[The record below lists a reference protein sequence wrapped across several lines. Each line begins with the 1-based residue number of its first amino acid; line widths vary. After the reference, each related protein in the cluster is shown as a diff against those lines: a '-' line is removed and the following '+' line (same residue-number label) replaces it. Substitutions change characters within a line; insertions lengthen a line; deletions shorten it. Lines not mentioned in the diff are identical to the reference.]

1 LEEICCR
8 TWVIMQIIMEKEN
21 EVYLRLS
28 CEPGVKMELNHYF
41 RFHPKDYQF
50 MPMFRRRKWDG
61 YVYLY
66 NMDSGKIYYG
76 LKNRIQRFANDRE
89 YKLIDQTNDSIEHIS
104 NEDYLKFLISFPCEY
119 KLRDYQNTAIRHSIN
134 ERRCVL
140 LSPTASGKS
149 LIIYYLVRY
158 YFPQKSLIIVPTLS
172 LVSQMYSDFEA
183 YAKADKTFEVENFVH
198 KIFGGQEKVTD
209 KPIIISTWQSL
220 YELKTDFFT
229 DFELVIGDEAHLY
242 KAKSLTKIMKNLENA
257 PYRIGT
263 TGTLD
268 DVEVHKL
275 ILEGLFGSTKKVTST
290 RELIK
295 KKTLSTITI
304 RCLVLKYSKEVA
316 AKISK
321 LNYQEEINFLVG
333 HSERN
338 KYICNLVKGLTGNTL
353 VLFQLIEKHGNI
365 LHSILEEII
374 DPSRKIFFVYGGT
387 DADTREKVRE
397 LVEKEKDAIICASYG
412 VYSTGI
418 NIRNLHNIVFA
429 SPSKSRIRNL
439 QSIGRGLR
447 RSETKEA
454 ATLYDISDD
463 LSYKGKKNYTLNH
476 FMERV
481 KIYTSEHFPYHIY
494 TIPIQTVTDSL

>member
-1 LEEICCR
+1 
-8 TWVIMQIIMEKEN
+8 MQIIMEKEN
-21 EVYLRLS
+21 EVFLRLS
-28 CEPGVKMELNHYF
+28 CEPGVGMELNHYF

-50 MPMFRRRKWDG
+50 MPMFRRKKWDG

-66 NMDSGKIYYG
+66 NMNSGRIYYG
-76 LKNRIQRFANDRE
+76 LKNKIQRFASDRE
-89 YKLIDQTNDSIEHIS
+89 YELIDRTNDPTQPLS
-104 NEDYLKFLISFPCEY
+104 NEDYLKFLTSFPCEF
-119 KLRDYQNTAIRHSIN
+119 KLRDYQSLAVRHSIDKK
-134 ERRCVL
+134 RCVL

-149 LIIYYLVRY
+149 FVIYYLIRY
-158 YFPQKSLIIVPTLS
+158 YFPQKTLIIVPTLS

-183 YAKADKTFEVENFVH
+183 YAKVDKTFKVEKFVH
-198 KIFGGQEKVTD
+198 KIFGGQEKTTD

-220 YELKTDFFT
+220 YGLEKNFFT
-229 DFELVIGDEAHLY
+229 DFKLVIGDEAHMY
-242 KAKSLTKIMKNLENA
+242 KSKSLTKIMKNLENT

-263 TGTLD
+263 TGTID
-268 DVEVHKL
+268 DVEVHAL
-275 ILEGLFGSTKKVTST
+275 ILEGLFGSIKRITTTK
-290 RELIK
+290 ELIEN
-295 KKTLSTITI
+295 KTLSSISI
-304 RCLVLKYSKEVA
+304 KCLVLSYSKKERILV
-316 AKISK
+316 SK
-321 LNYQEEINFLVG
+321 LNYQEEIDFIVS
-333 HSERN
+333 HSGRN
-338 KYICNLVKGLTGNTL
+338 KYICNLVKGLSGNTL

-365 LHSILEEII
+365 LHSILEETV
-374 DPSRKIFFVYGGT
+374 DSSRKIFFVYGGT

-447 RSETKEA
+447 RSDTKEN

-463 LSYKGKKNYTLNH
+463 LCHNGKKNYTLNH

-481 KIYTSEHFPYHIY
+481 KIYTSEHFPYQIY
-494 TIPIQTVTDSL
+494 TISI

>member
-1 LEEICCR
+1 
-8 TWVIMQIIMEKEN
+8 
-21 EVYLRLS
+21 
-28 CEPGVKMELNHYF
+28 
-41 RFHPKDYQF
+41 
-50 MPMFRRRKWDG
+50 
-61 YVYLY
+61 
-66 NMDSGKIYYG
+66 MDSGRIYYG
-76 LKNRIQRFANDRE
+76 LKNRIQRFASDRE
-89 YKLIDQTNDSIEHIS
+89 YKLIDQTNDSIELIS
-104 NEDYLKFLISFPCEY
+104 NEEYFKFLTSFPCEY
-119 KLRDYQNTAIRHSIN
+119 KLRDYQNNAIRHSIN

-149 LIIYYLVRY
+149 LIIYYLIRY
-158 YFPQKSLIIVPTLS
+158 YFPEKSLVIVPTLS

-183 YAKADKTFEVENFVH
+183 YAKADKTFEVEKFVH

-220 YELKTDFFT
+220 YELKKDFYT

-275 ILEGLFGSTKKVTST
+275 ILEGLFGTTKRVTST

-295 KKTLSTITI
+295 KKTLSSIAI

-374 DPSRKIFFVYGGT
+374 DSSRKIFFVYGGT

-447 RSETKEA
+447 KSDTKEA

-463 LSYKGKKNYTLNH
+463 LSYNGKRNYTLNH
-476 FMERV
+476 FIERV
-481 KIYTSEHFPYHIY
+481 KIYTSEYFPYHIY
-494 TIPIQTVTDSL
+494 TIPIQTITDSL

>member
-1 LEEICCR
+1 M
-8 TWVIMQIIMEKEN
+8 IMQILMEKEN

-50 MPMFRRRKWDG
+50 MPMFRRKKWDG

-66 NMDSGKIYYG
+66 NINNGKIYYG
-76 LKNRIQRFANDRE
+76 LKNRIQRFASDRE
-89 YKLIDQTNDSIEHIS
+89 YELIDQTNDSIEHIS
-104 NEDYLKFLISFPCEY
+104 IEDYFKFLTSFPCEY
-119 KLRDYQNTAIRHSIN
+119 KLRDYQNNAIRHSIN

-149 LIIYYLVRY
+149 LIIYYLIRY
-158 YFPQKSLIIVPTLS
+158 YFPEKSLIIVPTLS

-183 YAKADKTFEVENFVH
+183 YAKLDDTFGVEENVH
-198 KIFGGQEKVTD
+198 KIFGGQEKETD

-220 YELKTDFFT
+220 YELKKNFFT
-229 DFELVIGDEAHLY
+229 DFRLVIGDEAHLY

-268 DVEVHKL
+268 EIEVHKL
-275 ILEGLFGSTKKVTST
+275 ILEGLFGATKKVTST
-290 RELIK
+290 KDLIK
-295 KKTLSTITI
+295 KKTLSSIAI
-304 RCLVLKYSKEVA
+304 RCLILKYNKQECKEVFEM
-316 AKISK
+316 S
-321 LNYQEEINFLVG
+321 YQEEIDFLVG
-333 HSERN
+333 HPERN

-353 VLFQLIEKHGNI
+353 VLFQFIEKHGNI
-365 LHSILEEII
+365 LHSILEDII
-374 DPSRKIFFVYGGT
+374 DSSRKIFFVYGGT
-387 DADTREKVRE
+387 DADSRERVRE
-397 LVEKEKDAIICASYG
+397 LVEDEKDAIILASYG
-412 VYSTGI
+412 VYSTGV
-418 NIRNLHNIVFA
+418 NIRNIHNIVFA
-429 SPSKSRIRNL
+429 SPSKSSIINL

-447 RSETKEA
+447 KSETKEA

-463 LSYKGKKNYTLNH
+463 LMHSERKNYTLNH

-494 TIPIQTVTDSL
+494 SISIKGR

>member
-1 LEEICCR
+1 
-8 TWVIMQIIMEKEN
+8 MQIIMEKEN

-76 LKNRIQRFANDRE
+76 LKNRIQRFASDRE
-89 YKLIDQTNDSIEHIS
+89 YKLIDQTNDSVEHIS
-104 NEDYLKFLISFPCEY
+104 NEEYFKFLTSFPCEY
-119 KLRDYQNTAIRHSIN
+119 KLRDYQNSAIRHSIN

-183 YAKADKTFEVENFVH
+183 YAKADKTFEVEKFVH

-220 YELKTDFFT
+220 YELKKDFYT

-275 ILEGLFGSTKKVTST
+275 ILEGLFGTTKKVTST
-290 RELIK
+290 KELIK
-295 KKTLSTITI
+295 KKTLSSIAI
-304 RCLVLKYSKEVA
+304 RCLVLQYSKEVA

-365 LHSILEEII
+365 LHSILEEIV
-374 DPSRKIFFVYGGT
+374 DSSRKIFFVYGGT

-447 RSETKEA
+447 LSENKEE
-454 ATLYDISDD
+454 TVLYDISDD
-463 LSYKGKKNYTLNH
+463 LTWNNHRNYTINH
-476 FMERV
+476 FAERI
-481 KIYTSEHFPYHIY
+481 KIYNEEQFEYKMFSIG
-494 TIPIQTVTDSL
+494 IR

>member
-1 LEEICCR
+1 
-8 TWVIMQIIMEKEN
+8 MQIIMEKEN
-21 EVYLRLS
+21 EVYLQLS

-50 MPMFRRRKWDG
+50 MPMFRRKKWDG
-61 YVYLY
+61 YVYLF
-66 NMDSGKIYYG
+66 NMDSGRIYYG
-76 LKNRIQRFANDRE
+76 LKNRIQRFASDRE

-104 NEDYLKFLISFPCEY
+104 NEEYFKFLTSFPCEY
-119 KLRDYQNTAIRHSIN
+119 KLRDYQNNAIRHSIN

-149 LIIYYLVRY
+149 LIIYYLIRY
-158 YFPQKSLIIVPTLS
+158 YFPEKSLVVVPTLS

-198 KIFGGQEKVTD
+198 KIFGGQEKTTD

-220 YELKTDFFT
+220 YDLKKDFFT

-275 ILEGLFGSTKKVTST
+275 ILEGLFGTTNKVTST
-290 RELIK
+290 KELIK
-295 KKTLSTITI
+295 NKTLSSIAI
-304 RCLVLKYSKEVA
+304 KCLVLKYSKEECATV
-316 AKISK
+316 SK
-321 LNYQEEINFLVG
+321 LNYQEEIDFLVG
-333 HSERN
+333 HPERN

-374 DPSRKIFFVYGGT
+374 DSSRKIFFVYGGT

-447 RSETKEA
+447 RSETKES

-463 LSYKGKKNYTLNH
+463 LSYNGKKNYTLNH
-476 FMERV
+476 FMERI
-481 KIYTSEHFPYHIY
+481 KIYSSEHFPYY
-494 TIPIQTVTDSL
+494 MYSIPINDR

>member
-1 LEEICCR
+1 
-8 TWVIMQIIMEKEN
+8 
-21 EVYLRLS
+21 
-28 CEPGVKMELNHYF
+28 
-41 RFHPKDYQF
+41 
-50 MPMFRRRKWDG
+50 
-61 YVYLY
+61 
-66 NMDSGKIYYG
+66 
-76 LKNRIQRFANDRE
+76 
-89 YKLIDQTNDSIEHIS
+89 
-104 NEDYLKFLISFPCEY
+104 
-119 KLRDYQNTAIRHSIN
+119 
-134 ERRCVL
+134 
-140 LSPTASGKS
+140 
-149 LIIYYLVRY
+149 
-158 YFPQKSLIIVPTLS
+158 
-172 LVSQMYSDFEA
+172 MYSDFEA
-183 YAKADKTFEVENFVH
+183 YAKADKTFEVEKFVH

-220 YELKTDFFT
+220 YELKKDFYTDFK
-229 DFELVIGDEAHLY
+229 LVIGDEAHLY

-275 ILEGLFGSTKKVTST
+275 ILEGLFGTTKKVTST
-290 RELIK
+290 KELIK
-295 KKTLSTITI
+295 NKTLSSIAI
-304 RCLVLKYSKEVA
+304 KCLVLKYSKEECATV
-316 AKISK
+316 SK
-321 LNYQEEINFLVG
+321 LNYQEEIDFLVG
-333 HSERN
+333 HPERN

-374 DPSRKIFFVYGGT
+374 DSSRKIYFVYGGT

-397 LVEKEKDAIICASYG
+397 HIEKEKDAIICASYG

-447 RSETKEA
+447 RSETKDS

-463 LSYKGKKNYTLNH
+463 LSYNDKKNYTLNH
-476 FMERV
+476 FMERI
-481 KIYTSEHFPYHIY
+481 KIYSSEYFPYRMY
-494 TIPIQTVTDSL
+494 SIPINDR

>member
-1 LEEICCR
+1 
-8 TWVIMQIIMEKEN
+8 
-21 EVYLRLS
+21 
-28 CEPGVKMELNHYF
+28 
-41 RFHPKDYQF
+41 
-50 MPMFRRRKWDG
+50 MFRRRKWDG

-66 NMDSGKIYYG
+66 NMDSGRIYYG

-89 YKLIDQTNDSIEHIS
+89 YDLVDQTNDSIELIS
-104 NEDYLKFLISFPCEY
+104 NEEYFKFLTSFPCEY
-119 KLRDYQNTAIRHSIN
+119 KLRDYQNNAIRHSIN

-149 LIIYYLVRY
+149 LIIYYLIRY
-158 YFPQKSLIIVPTLS
+158 YFPEKSLVIVPTLS

-183 YAKADKTFEVENFVH
+183 YAKADKTFEVEKFVH
-198 KIFGGQEKVTD
+198 KIFGGQEKVTN

-220 YELKTDFFT
+220 YELKKDFFT

-275 ILEGLFGSTKKVTST
+275 ILEGLFGTTKRVTST
-290 RELIK
+290 KELIK
-295 KKTLSTITI
+295 KKTLSSIAI

-374 DPSRKIFFVYGGT
+374 DSSRKIFFVYGGT

-447 RSETKEA
+447 KSDTKEA

-463 LSYKGKKNYTLNH
+463 LSYNGKRNYTLNH
-476 FMERV
+476 FIERV
-481 KIYTSEHFPYHIY
+481 KIYTSEYFPYHIY
-494 TIPIQTVTDSL
+494 TIPIQTITDSL

>member
-1 LEEICCR
+1 
-8 TWVIMQIIMEKEN
+8 MQIIMEKEN

-28 CEPGVKMELNHYF
+28 CEPGVKMELNQYF
-41 RFHPKDYQF
+41 RFRPKNYQF

-61 YVYLY
+61 YVYLF
-66 NMDSGKIYYG
+66 NLDNGKIYYG
-76 LKNRIQRFANDRE
+76 LKKEIERFTKDRE
-89 YKLIDQTNDSIEHIS
+89 YELIDQTNDSIKIIS
-104 NEDYLKFLISFPCEY
+104 NDDYYKFLTSFPCEY
-119 KLRDYQNTAIRHSIN
+119 KLRDYQNSAIRHSIN

-158 YFPQKSLIIVPTLS
+158 YFPKKSLIIVPTLS
-172 LVSQMYSDFEA
+172 LVSQMYSDFES
-183 YAKADKTFEVENFVH
+183 YADKGFEVEKFVH
-198 KIFGGQEKVTD
+198 KIFGGQEKITE
-209 KPIIISTWQSL
+209 KPIVISTWQSL
-220 YELKTDFFT
+220 YELKKDFFT
-229 DFELVIGDEAHLY
+229 DFKLVVGDEAHLY
-242 KAKSLTKIMKNLENA
+242 KAKSLTKIMKNLDNA

-268 DVEVHKL
+268 GIEVHKL

-290 RELIK
+290 KELIK
-295 KKTLSTITI
+295 KKTLSEIAI
-304 RCLVLKYSKEVA
+304 RCLVLKYSKEA
-316 AKISK
+316 CAKVSK
-321 LNYQEEINFLVG
+321 LKYQEEIDFLVS
-333 HSERN
+333 HPERN
-338 KYICNLVKGLTGNTL
+338 KYICNLVNGLNGNTL

-365 LHSILEEII
+365 LHSILKEII
-374 DPSRKIFFVYGGT
+374 DSSRKIFFVYGGT
-387 DADTREKVRE
+387 DAESREQVRSI
-397 LVEKEKDAIICASYG
+397 VENERNAIICASYG

-447 RSETKEA
+447 KSETKTS

-463 LSYKGKKNYTLNH
+463 LAHKGQKNYTLNH

-481 KIYTSEHFPYHIY
+481 KIYTGEHFPYHIY
-494 TIPIQTVTDSL
+494 TIPIKG

>member
-1 LEEICCR
+1 
-8 TWVIMQIIMEKEN
+8 MQIIMEKEN

-28 CEPGVKMELNHYF
+28 CEPGVRMELNHYF

-66 NMDSGKIYYG
+66 NMDSGRIYYG
-76 LKNRIQRFANDRE
+76 LKNRIQRFASDRE
-89 YKLIDQTNDSIEHIS
+89 YKLIDQTNDSVEHIS
-104 NEDYLKFLISFPCEY
+104 NEEYFKFLTSFPCEY
-119 KLRDYQNTAIRHSIN
+119 KLRDYQNNAIRHSIN

-149 LIIYYLVRY
+149 LIIYYLIRY
-158 YFPQKSLIIVPTLS
+158 YFPEKSLIIVPTLS

-183 YAKADKTFEVENFVH
+183 YAKADKTFKVEKFVH

-220 YELKTDFFT
+220 YELKKDFYT

-275 ILEGLFGSTKKVTST
+275 ILEGLFGTTKRVTST
-290 RELIK
+290 KELIK
-295 KKTLSTITI
+295 KKTLSSIAI
-304 RCLVLKYSKEVA
+304 RCLVLQYSKEVA

-353 VLFQLIEKHGNI
+353 VLFQLIEKHGKI
-365 LHSILEEII
+365 LHSILEEIV

-447 RSETKEA
+447 KSETKES

-463 LSYKGKKNYTLNH
+463 LSYNGKKNYTLNH
-476 FMERV
+476 FIERV
-481 KIYTSEHFPYHIY
+481 KIYTSESFPYHIY
-494 TIPIQTVTDSL
+494 TIPIQTITDLL

>member
-1 LEEICCR
+1 
-8 TWVIMQIIMEKEN
+8 MQILMEKEN

-50 MPMFRRRKWDG
+50 MPMFRRKKWDG

-66 NMDSGKIYYG
+66 NINNGKIYYG
-76 LKNRIQRFANDRE
+76 LKNRIQRFASDRE
-89 YKLIDQTNDSIEHIS
+89 YELIDQTNDLVENIS
-104 NEDYLKFLISFPCEY
+104 NEDYLKFLTSFPCEY
-119 KLRDYQNTAIRHSIN
+119 RLRDYQNSAVRYSIN
-134 ERRCVL
+134 KRRCVL

-172 LVSQMYSDFEA
+172 LVSQMYSDFES
-183 YAKADKTFEVENFVH
+183 YADKKFEVAKHVH

-220 YELKTDFFT
+220 YELKKDFFT

-275 ILEGLFGSTKKVTST
+275 ILEGLFGGTKRVTST
-290 RELIK
+290 KELIK
-295 KKTLSTITI
+295 KKTLSSIAI
-304 RCLVLKYSKEVA
+304 RCLVLKYSKDVA
-316 AKISK
+316 GKISK
-321 LNYQEEINFLVG
+321 SNYQEEIDFLVS

-365 LHSILEEII
+365 LYSMLEGMI
-374 DPSRKIFFVYGGT
+374 DSSRKIFFVYGGT
-387 DADTREKVRE
+387 DADSRERVRE

-418 NIRNLHNIVFA
+418 NIRNIHNIVFA

-447 RSETKEA
+447 KSDTKESA
-454 ATLYDISDD
+454 SLYDISDD
-463 LSYKGKKNYTLNH
+463 LTHNDRKNYTLSH
-476 FMERV
+476 FSERI
-481 KIYTSEHFPYHIY
+481 KIYSSEQFPYKIY
-494 TIPIQTVTDSL
+494 VVNLKG

>member
-1 LEEICCR
+1 
-8 TWVIMQIIMEKEN
+8 MQILMEKEN

-66 NMDSGKIYYG
+66 NINNGKIYYG
-76 LKNRIQRFANDRE
+76 LKNRVQRFASDRE
-89 YKLIDQTNDSIEHIS
+89 YELIDKTNDLIEHIS

-119 KLRDYQNTAIRHSIN
+119 KLRDYQNAAIRHSIDN
-134 ERRCVL
+134 RRCVL

-158 YFPQKSLIIVPTLS
+158 YFPRKSLIIVPTLS
-172 LVSQMYSDFEA
+172 LVSQMYSDFES
-183 YAKADKTFEVENFVH
+183 YADKSFEVEKFVH
-198 KIFGGQEKVTD
+198 KIFGGQKKETE

-275 ILEGLFGSTKKVTST
+275 ILEGLFGTTKKVTT
-290 RELIK
+290 TKELIK

-304 RCLVLKYSKEVA
+304 RCLVLKYSKEAA

-321 LNYQEEINFLVG
+321 SNYQEEINFLVS
-333 HSERN
+333 HPERN

-353 VLFQLIEKHGNI
+353 VLFQLIEKHGKI
-365 LHSILEEII
+365 LYSILEEII
-374 DPSRKIFFVYGGT
+374 DSSRKIFFLQRRIT
-387 DADTREKVRE
+387 
-397 LVEKEKDAIICASYG
+397 II
-412 VYSTGI
+412 I
-418 NIRNLHNIVFA
+418 
-429 SPSKSRIRNL
+429 
-439 QSIGRGLR
+439 
-447 RSETKEA
+447 
-454 ATLYDISDD
+454 
-463 LSYKGKKNYTLNH
+463 
-476 FMERV
+476 
-481 KIYTSEHFPYHIY
+481 
-494 TIPIQTVTDSL
+494 

>member
-1 LEEICCR
+1 MNTEIL
-8 TWVIMQIIMEKEN
+8 MEKDS
-21 EVYLRLS
+21 EVYVRLI

-41 RFHPKDYQF
+41 RFRPNGYQF
-50 MPMFRRRKWDG
+50 MPMYRRKKWDG
-61 YVYLY
+61 YVYLF
-66 NMDSGKIYYG
+66 NMDSHRIYAG
-76 LKNRIQRFANDRE
+76 LKPEITRFANDRE
-89 YKLIDQTNDSIEHIS
+89 YKIIDNTGDTLEEIS
-104 NEDYLKFLISFPCEY
+104 NDDYFNFLTSFPCDY
-119 KLRDYQNTAIRHSIN
+119 KLRDYQSFAVRHSIDKK
-134 ERRCVL
+134 RCLL

-149 LIIYYLVRY
+149 LIIYYLIRY
-158 YFPQKSLIIVPTLS
+158 YFPEKSLIIVPTLS

-183 YAKADKTFEVENFVH
+183 YAKKDDSFEVEKLVH
-198 KIFGGQEKVTD
+198 KIFGGQEKDTN

-220 YELKTDFFT
+220 YELKKNYFT
-229 DFELVIGDEAHLY
+229 DFQLVIGDEAHLY

-268 DVEVHKL
+268 EIEVHKL
-275 ILEGLFGSTKKVTST
+275 ILEGLFGATKKVTST
-290 RELIK
+290 KDLIK
-295 KKTLSTITI
+295 KKTLSSIAI
-304 RCLVLKYSKEVA
+304 RCLILKYSKEECAEV
-316 AKISK
+316 SK
-321 LNYQEEINFLVG
+321 LNYQEEIDFLVS

-365 LHSILEEII
+365 LYSMLEGMI
-374 DPSRKIFFVYGGT
+374 DSSRKIFFVYGGT
-387 DADTREKVRE
+387 DADSREKVRE

-447 RSETKEA
+447 KSDTKEA

-463 LSYKGKKNYTLNH
+463 LTHAERKNYTLNH
-476 FMERV
+476 FMERI
-481 KIYTSEHFPYHIY
+481 KIYTAEHFPYRIY
-494 TIPIQTVTDSL
+494 DIPIKGR

>member
-1 LEEICCR
+1 
-8 TWVIMQIIMEKEN
+8 
-21 EVYLRLS
+21 
-28 CEPGVKMELNHYF
+28 
-41 RFHPKDYQF
+41 
-50 MPMFRRRKWDG
+50 MFRRRKWDG

-66 NMDSGKIYYG
+66 NMDSGRIYYG
-76 LKNRIQRFANDRE
+76 LKNRIQRFASDRE

-104 NEDYLKFLISFPCEY
+104 NEDYLKFLTSFSCEY
-119 KLRDYQNTAIRHSIN
+119 RLRDYQNAAIRHSIDK
-134 ERRCVL
+134 RRCVL

-158 YFPQKSLIIVPTLS
+158 YFPQKTLIIVPTLS

-183 YAKADKTFEVENFVH
+183 YAKVDKTFEVEKFVH

-220 YELKTDFFT
+220 YVLKKDFFT

-275 ILEGLFGSTKKVTST
+275 ILEGLFGTTRRVTST
-290 RELIK
+290 KELIK
-295 KKTLSTITI
+295 KKTLSAIAI
-304 RCLVLKYSKEVA
+304 RCLVLKYSEEVA

-321 LNYQEEINFLVG
+321 LNYQEEIDFLVS
-333 HSERN
+333 HPERN
-338 KYICNLVKGLTGNTL
+338 KYICNLVKGLTGNSL
-353 VLFQLIEKHGNI
+353 VLFQYIEKHGNI
-365 LHSILEEII
+365 LHSILKDII

-387 DADTREKVRE
+387 DADSREKVRE

-463 LSYKGKKNYTLNH
+463 LSYKDKKNYTLNH
-476 FMERV
+476 FMERI
-481 KIYTSEHFPYHIY
+481 KIYTSEHFPYYIY
-494 TIPIQTVTDSL
+494 TISI

>member
-1 LEEICCR
+1 
-8 TWVIMQIIMEKEN
+8 M
-21 EVYLRLS
+21 
-28 CEPGVKMELNHYF
+28 KMEFNQYF
-41 RFHPKDYQF
+41 RFRPKNYQF
-50 MPMFRRRKWDG
+50 MPMFRRKKWDG
-61 YVYLY
+61 YVYLF
-66 NMDSGKIYYG
+66 NFDNGKIYYG
-76 LKNRIQRFANDRE
+76 LKKEVQRFANDRE
-89 YKLIDQTNDSIEHIS
+89 YELVDQTNDSVEHIS
-104 NEDYLKFLISFPCEY
+104 NEDYFKFLTSFPCEY

-134 ERRCVL
+134 ERRGVL

-158 YFPQKSLIIVPTLS
+158 YFPRKLLIIVPTLS
-172 LVSQMYSDFEA
+172 LVSQMYSDFES
-183 YAKADKTFEVENFVH
+183 YADKSFEVEKFVH
-198 KIFGGQEKVTD
+198 KIFGGQEKETD

-220 YELKTDFFT
+220 YDLKKEFFT

-268 DVEVHKL
+268 EVEVHKL
-275 ILEGLFGSTKKVTST
+275 ILTGLFGPVKKITT
-290 RELIK
+290 TQELIK
-295 KKTLSTITI
+295 KKTLSEINI
-304 RCLVLKYSKEVA
+304 QCLILKYSKESCMA
-316 AKISK
+316 IFKM
-321 LNYQEEINFLVG
+321 NYQEEIDFLVG

-365 LHSILEEII
+365 LHSMLEEII
-374 DPSRKIFFVYGGT
+374 DSSRKIFFVYGGT
-387 DADTREKVRE
+387 DADSREKVRE

-447 RSETKEA
+447 KTDTKKSA
-454 ATLYDISDD
+454 VLYDISDD
-463 LSYKGKKNYTLNH
+463 LTHKDHHNYTLNH

-481 KIYTSEHFPYHIY
+481 KIYNSEHFPYHIY
-494 TIPIQTVTDSL
+494 NIPIKG

>member
-1 LEEICCR
+1 
-8 TWVIMQIIMEKEN
+8 MEKEN

-28 CEPGVKMELNHYF
+28 SEPGVKMELNQYF
-41 RFHPKDYQF
+41 RFRPKNYQF

-61 YVYLY
+61 YVYLF
-66 NMDSGKIYYG
+66 NNDNGRIYYG
-76 LKNRIQRFANDRE
+76 LKREVQRFASDRE
-89 YKLIDQTNDSIEHIS
+89 YELLDQTNDPIQKIS
-104 NEDYLKFLISFPCEY
+104 NEDYYEFLTSFSCEY
-119 KLRDYQNTAIRHSIN
+119 KLRDYQNNAIRHSIN
-134 ERRCVL
+134 EKRCVL

-149 LIIYYLVRY
+149 LIIYYLIRY
-158 YFPQKSLIIVPTLS
+158 HYPEKSLIIVPTLS
-172 LVSQMYSDFEA
+172 LVSQMYSDFES
-183 YAKADKTFEVENFVH
+183 YADKGFEVEKFVH

-209 KPIIISTWQSL
+209 KPIVISTWQSL
-220 YELKTDFFT
+220 YELKKDFFT
-229 DFELVIGDEAHLY
+229 DFKLVIGDEAHLY

-268 DVEVHKL
+268 EVEVHKL

-290 RELIK
+290 KELIK
-295 KKTLSTITI
+295 KKTLSEIAI
-304 RCLVLKYSKEVA
+304 RCLVLKYSKEASAIV
-316 AKISK
+316 SK
-321 LNYQEEINFLVG
+321 LNYQEEIDFIVS
-333 HSERN
+333 HPERN

-353 VLFQLIEKHGNI
+353 ILFQLVEKHGNI
-365 LHSILEEII
+365 LHLMLQDIL
-374 DPSRKIFFVYGGT
+374 DVSTRKLFYVYGGT
-387 DADTREKVRE
+387 DAESREQVRSI
-397 LVEKEKDAIICASYG
+397 VEGESDAVICASYG

-447 RSETKEA
+447 RSETKSA

-463 LSYKGKKNYTLNH
+463 LNYNGRKNYTLNH
-476 FMERV
+476 FVERV

-494 TIPIQTVTDSL
+494 TIPMKG

>member
-1 LEEICCR
+1 
-8 TWVIMQIIMEKEN
+8 
-21 EVYLRLS
+21 
-28 CEPGVKMELNHYF
+28 
-41 RFHPKDYQF
+41 
-50 MPMFRRRKWDG
+50 
-61 YVYLY
+61 
-66 NMDSGKIYYG
+66 
-76 LKNRIQRFANDRE
+76 
-89 YKLIDQTNDSIEHIS
+89 
-104 NEDYLKFLISFPCEY
+104 
-119 KLRDYQNTAIRHSIN
+119 
-134 ERRCVL
+134 
-140 LSPTASGKS
+140 
-149 LIIYYLVRY
+149 
-158 YFPQKSLIIVPTLS
+158 
-172 LVSQMYSDFEA
+172 MYSDFEA
-183 YAKADKTFEVENFVH
+183 YAKVDKTFEVEKFVH

-220 YELKTDFFT
+220 YVLKKDFFT

-275 ILEGLFGSTKKVTST
+275 ILEGLFGTTRRVTST
-290 RELIK
+290 KELIK
-295 KKTLSTITI
+295 KKTLSAIAI
-304 RCLVLKYSKEVA
+304 RCLVLKYSEEVA

-321 LNYQEEINFLVG
+321 LNYQEEIDFLVS
-333 HSERN
+333 HPERN
-338 KYICNLVKGLTGNTL
+338 KYICNLVKGLTGNSL
-353 VLFQLIEKHGNI
+353 VLFQYIEKHGNI
-365 LHSILEEII
+365 LHSILKDII

-387 DADTREKVRE
+387 DANSREKVRE

-463 LSYKGKKNYTLNH
+463 LSYKDKKNYTLNH
-476 FMERV
+476 FMERI
-481 KIYTSEHFPYHIY
+481 KIYTSEHFPYYIY
-494 TIPIQTVTDSL
+494 TISI

>member
-1 LEEICCR
+1 
-8 TWVIMQIIMEKEN
+8 MQILMEKEN

-50 MPMFRRRKWDG
+50 MPMFRRKKWDG

-66 NMDSGKIYYG
+66 NINNGKIYYG

-89 YKLIDQTNDSIEHIS
+89 YELIDQTNDLVENIS
-104 NEDYLKFLISFPCEY
+104 NEDYLKFLTSFPCEY
-119 KLRDYQNTAIRHSIN
+119 RLRDYQNSAVRYSIN
-134 ERRCVL
+134 KRRCVL

-172 LVSQMYSDFEA
+172 LVSQMYSDFES
-183 YAKADKTFEVENFVH
+183 YADKKFEVAKHVH

-220 YELKTDFFT
+220 YELKKDFFT

-275 ILEGLFGSTKKVTST
+275 ILEGLFGGTKRVTST
-290 RELIK
+290 KELIK
-295 KKTLSTITI
+295 KKTLSSIAI
-304 RCLVLKYSKEVA
+304 RCLVLKYSKDVA
-316 AKISK
+316 GKISK
-321 LNYQEEINFLVG
+321 SNYQEEIDFLVS

-365 LHSILEEII
+365 LHSMLEGMI
-374 DPSRKIFFVYGGT
+374 DSSRKIFFVYGGT
-387 DADTREKVRE
+387 DADSRERVRE
-397 LVEKEKDAIICASYG
+397 LVEKEKNAIILASYG

-418 NIRNLHNIVFA
+418 NIRNIHNIVFA

-447 RSETKEA
+447 KSDTKESA
-454 ATLYDISDD
+454 SLYDISDD
-463 LSYKGKKNYTLNH
+463 LTHNDRKNYTLSH
-476 FMERV
+476 FSERI
-481 KIYTSEHFPYHIY
+481 KIYSSEQFPYKIY
-494 TIPIQTVTDSL
+494 VVSLKG